1 MEIYGTLLS
10 TIEVILIL
18 AAEQTLGYLAAAVE
32 SEIIHQINV
41 QHFECKNNI
50 IDSIV
55 VGVRM
60 KYFVVV
66 LFSFVCLFTL
76 TMFFGKFLVF
86 PLNLIVHSFLYIFI
100 ICVAI
105 QQLSLL
111 VFPTLHAV
119 WVGNGGDRYSVRIIS
134 HFE

>member
-1 MEIYGTLLS
+1 MQIYGTLLS

-32 SEIIHQINV
+32 SEIIHQIHV

-66 LFSFVCLFTL
+66 LFSFVCLFVHTYYVFWQVFGVSFKFNCS
-76 TMFFGKFLVF
+76 FFSLYLHHLCSHSTVISFSFPHSTRSVSGKR
-86 PLNLIVHSFLYIFI
+86 
-100 ICVAI
+100 
-105 QQLSLL
+105 
-111 VFPTLHAV
+111 
-119 WVGNGGDRYSVRIIS
+119 WR
-134 HFE
+134 